1 MDFGLTKEQELVKQM
16 LEEFVKNEV
25 EPIAAEIDE
34 TERFPKETVEAMA
47 INGMMGM
54 PFPKE
59 LGGSGT
65 DYISYIMAVEEL
77 AKACATTSVILSAH
91 TSLCCAP
98 IFEFGTKEQKEKFLP
113 DLLSGRK
120 IGAFGLTE
128 PNAGTDAS
136 GQQSLAIKE
145 GDNYILNGSKI
156 FITNGGVADVFVIFA
171 MTDRSIGTKGI
182 SAFIIEKGMPGFSTG
197 KLEDKMGIRGSSTTE
212 LIFEDVK
219 VPQGNMLGKEGKG
232 FGIAMKTLDGGR
244 IGIGAQALGIAEGAL
259 EYAVSYMKERKQFG
273 KPLSAFQ
280 GLQWYVAE
288 MKVKVDAARLLLYK
302 AAWKKQTGQPYS
314 VDAAE
319 AKLFTAETAME
330 VTTKSLQIL
339 GGYGYTKEYP
349 LERMMRDAKITEIY
363 EGTSEV
369 QKMVIAANVLR

>member
-145 GDNYILNGSKI
+145 GDNYILNDH
-156 FITNGGVADVFVIFA
+156 FF
-171 MTDRSIGTKGI
+171 R
-182 SAFIIEKGMPGFSTG
+182 
-197 KLEDKMGIRGSSTTE
+197 
-212 LIFEDVK
+212 
-219 VPQGNMLGKEGKG
+219 
-232 FGIAMKTLDGGR
+232 
-244 IGIGAQALGIAEGAL
+244 
-259 EYAVSYMKERKQFG
+259 
-273 KPLSAFQ
+273 
-280 GLQWYVAE
+280 
-288 MKVKVDAARLLLYK
+288 
-302 AAWKKQTGQPYS
+302 
-314 VDAAE
+314 
-319 AKLFTAETAME
+319 
-330 VTTKSLQIL
+330 
-339 GGYGYTKEYP
+339 
-349 LERMMRDAKITEIY
+349 
-363 EGTSEV
+363 
-369 QKMVIAANVLR
+369 VLRIQAGIQ